1 MLYSTAARISEV
13 VSLNRANVGNGR
25 ASYATIVGKGNKA
38 ATLASLADKAA
49 TSRVNFDLDRDQHT
63 KLKVYAAKQ
72 GKTVK
77 EVLTELVAQLPE

>member
-1 MLYSTAARISEV
+1 MNTAIKGALS
-13 VSLNRANVGNGR
+13 AGR
-25 ASYATIVGKGNKA
+25 PSAKSNKA
-38 ATLASLADKAA
+38 ATLASLADKGTTA
-49 TSRVNFDLDRDQHT
+49 RVNFDLDRDQHT

>member
-1 MLYSTAARISEV
+1 MNSPTKGAL
-13 VSLNRANVGNGR
+13 RAGR
-25 ASYATIVGKGNKA
+25 PSAKSSKA

-49 TSRVNFDLDRDQHT
+49 TVRVNFDLDREQHT

-77 EVLTELVAQLPE
+77 EVLSDYVAQLPE

>member
-1 MLYSTAARISEV
+1 MNTTTKGALSA
-13 VSLNRANVGNGR
+13 GR
-25 ASYATIVGKGNKA
+25 PSAKSNKA

-49 TSRVNFDLDRDQHT
+49 TVRVNFDLDRDEHI

-77 EVLTELVAQLPE
+77 EVLSDYVAQLPE

>member
-1 MLYSTAARISEV
+1 MSA
-13 VSLNRANVGNGR
+13 GR
-25 ASYATIVGKGNKA
+25 PSAKSSKA

-49 TSRVNFDLDRDQHT
+49 TVRVNFDLDREQHT

-77 EVLTELVAQLPE
+77 EVLSDYVAQLPE

>member
-1 MLYSTAARISEV
+1 MPATTKGTLSA
-13 VSLNRANVGNGR
+13 GR
-25 ASYATIVGKGNKA
+25 PSAKSSKA

-49 TSRVNFDLDRDQHT
+49 TVRVNFDLDREQHT

-77 EVLTELVAQLPE
+77 EVLSDYVAQLPE

>member
-1 MLYSTAARISEV
+1 MNSPTKGALSA
-13 VSLNRANVGNGR
+13 GR
-25 ASYATIVGKGNKA
+25 PSAKSNKA

>member
-1 MLYSTAARISEV
+1 MSTSTKGALSA
-13 VSLNRANVGNGR
+13 GR
-25 ASYATIVGKGNKA
+25 PSAKSSKA
-38 ATLASLADKAA
+38 ATLASLADKAP
-49 TSRVNFDLDRDQHT
+49 TVRVNFDLDRDQHT

>member
-1 MLYSTAARISEV
+1 MNATNKGALSA
-13 VSLNRANVGNGR
+13 GR
-25 ASYATIVGKGNKA
+25 PSAKSNKA

-49 TSRVNFDLDRDQHT
+49 TARVNFDLDRDQHT

-77 EVLTELVAQLPE
+77 EVLSDYVAQLPD

>member
-1 MLYSTAARISEV
+1 MSTSTKGALSA
-13 VSLNRANVGNGR
+13 GR
-25 ASYATIVGKGNKA
+25 PSAKSNKA
-38 ATLASLADKAA
+38 ATIASLADKAA

-77 EVLTELVAQLPE
+77 DVLTELVAQLPE

>member
-1 MLYSTAARISEV
+1 MNSPTKGALGA
-13 VSLNRANVGNGR
+13 GR
-25 ASYATIVGKGNKA
+25 PSAKSSKA

-49 TSRVNFDLDRDQHT
+49 TVRVNFDLDREQHT

-77 EVLTELVAQLPE
+77 EVLSDYVAQLPE

>member
-1 MLYSTAARISEV
+1 MSTSTKGALSA
-13 VSLNRANVGNGR
+13 GR
-25 ASYATIVGKGNKA
+25 PSAKSNKA
-38 ATLASLADKAA
+38 ATIASLADKAA

-63 KLKVYAAKQ
+63 KLKVYAAKH